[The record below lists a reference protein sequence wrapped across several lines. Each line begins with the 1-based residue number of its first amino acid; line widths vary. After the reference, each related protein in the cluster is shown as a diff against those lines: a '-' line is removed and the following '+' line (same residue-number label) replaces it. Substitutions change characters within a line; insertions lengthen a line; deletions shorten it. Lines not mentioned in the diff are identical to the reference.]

1 MIREWRVWARASE
14 SDESYSLTVLA
25 TSIAEVLLK
34 ALANEPCLMS
44 AAIFFTLVVV
54 VVAVAVSVSVVVA
67 VVVVQAATAAAAA
80 SAATVAVDG
89 N

>member
-1 MIREWRVWARASE
+1 MTREWQVYTSVYE
-14 SDESYSLTVLA
+14 SAEIYSLTVLT

-44 AAIFFTLVVV
+44 AAIFFTLVVA
-54 VVAVAVSVSVVVA
+54 VVAVAVSVSVES
-67 VVVVQAATAAAAA
+67 VVVVVVVAAATAA
-80 SAATVAVDG
+80 AATVAVDG